1 MGRKLRP
8 LRLCGVMGSFQPTP
22 MESPAKLSL
31 ENALRVSEESC
42 NAWKTAHEQTCK
54 QVAELSA
61 KAHCLQAELTAEKN
75 NVASLKREVERL
87 TSVIHLIPYY
97 PNVAT
102 PQTEEAF
109 DGHNTRKLTAPSSK
123 DGNQEQR
130 HALERLSQCSY
141 CEHADRVQSDDTP

>member
-1 MGRKLRP
+1 MG
-8 LRLCGVMGSFQPTP
+8 GSFASFQPTP
-22 MESPAKLSL
+22 MESPANLSL
-31 ENALRVSEESC
+31 ENALWVSEESC

-75 NVASLKREVERL
+75 
-87 TSVIHLIPYY
+87 
-97 PNVAT
+97 NVAT

>member
-1 MGRKLRP
+1 MG
-8 LRLCGVMGSFQPTP
+8 

-31 ENALRVSEESC
+31 ENALWVSEESC

-87 TSVIHLIPYY
+87 TSLIHLIPYY

-109 DGHNTRKLTAPSSK
+109 DGHDTRKLTAPSSK
-123 DGNQEQR
+123 DGNQEKGMHLNGYLNAVTVNMLIGDNQTIR
-130 HALERLSQCSY
+130 RDL
-141 CEHADRVQSDDTP
+141 